1 VNDADKKAIAK
12 LKGKQAQQ
20 EQEQEQ
26 EQEQPDAVDV
36 SIDAVDVSIDAVD
49 DETVI
54 NASIDEDEIVTDVA
68 DETDEP
74 FIVNKT
80 AAEYRELIVALIMA
94 RRSTILERADEE
106 SRKAAA
112 NSIGIAADKIVAKEL
127 ENLVDLINSIP
138 VLKQEGL
145 TL

>member
-26 EQEQPDAVDV
+26 EQEQP
-36 SIDAVDVSIDAVD
+36 DAVDVSIDAVD